1 MVRPDLDQGVLVISL
16 LNSQQLLWLDVLGVG
31 KQGVHFKSRSQEV
44 IFVVFKGMF
53 EELSQHDPI
62 EAVIYEMPPG
72 KNNIVMVF
80 VLIVKFIEEVKKGFK
95 ITYFL
100 FGQLLVLIIQVFF
113 CEATTLNDCK
123 GKIDGID

>member
-1 MVRPDLDQGVLVISL
+1 MVRPDLDQGVLVISF
-16 LNSQQLLWLDVLGVG
+16 LNSQQLLWLDVLSVG
-31 KQGVHFKSRSQEV
+31 EQGVHLKSHSQEV

-100 FGQLLVLIIQVFF
+100 FGQLLVFIIQVFF
-113 CEATTLNDCK
+113 CEATTLNDC
-123 GKIDGID
+123 

>member
-1 MVRPDLDQGVLVISL
+1 MGVQKEFVVRPDLDQGVLVISF
-16 LNSQQLLWLDVLGVG
+16 LNSQQLLWLDVLSVG
-31 KQGVHFKSRSQEV
+31 EQGVHFKSHSQEV

-72 KNNIVMVF
+72 ENNIVMVF

-100 FGQLLVLIIQVFF
+100 FGQLLVFIIQVFF
-113 CEATTLNDCK
+113 CEATTLNDC
-123 GKIDGID
+123 